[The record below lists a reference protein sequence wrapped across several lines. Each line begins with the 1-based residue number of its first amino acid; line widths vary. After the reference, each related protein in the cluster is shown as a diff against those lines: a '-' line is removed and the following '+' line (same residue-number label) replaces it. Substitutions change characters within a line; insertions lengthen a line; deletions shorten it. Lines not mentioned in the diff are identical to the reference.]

1 MLLILVNYYIFI
13 YFMALNNITFVIIT
27 VLLLGTGL
35 KASEANHDDAE
46 KGAIN
51 SASSEE
57 SDNDLLEQG
66 DEKDKINGSNS
77 TLNGDNGD

>member
-1 MLLILVNYYIFI
+1 
-13 YFMALNNITFVIIT
+13 MALKNIRFVIIT
-27 VLLLGTGL
+27 VRLLGTGL
-35 KASEANHDDAE
+35 KASEATHDDAE